1 MITMINRMEL
11 QPGRMRE
18 FIRLQEEFVITARPT
33 GLIGGR
39 LYREL
44 GDRTAILISRFE
56 SAAAQA
62 AVVQS
67 VELREHMAQLREMVA
82 SSTPELFAEAYTYGD
97 FK

>member
-1 MITMINRMEL
+1 MINRMEL
-11 QPGRMRE
+11 QPGRMNE
-18 FIRLQEEFVITARPT
+18 FVRLQEEFVITSPPP

-44 GDRTAILISRFE
+44 GDRTAILLSRFE
-56 SAAAQA
+56 SAAAQE
-62 AVVQS
+62 AVMQS
-67 VELREHMAQLREMVA
+67 AQLRGHIAQMREMVA